1 MNKNIFI
8 LLAVTFLSF
17 SLTLININYL
27 SPFTIT
33 NIDEAFSIL
42 AKMWKILHTNS
53 SEKYWLI
60 GYVLSAIISSGS
72 SIIII
77 LKLRDILG
85 TEDYKHS
92 RVVKSIFI
100 FWLLLLS
107 INVVLSFYYL
117 LFVFLGLLVATIMI
131 LVILGVA
138 AGHGKDSGSVHV
150 RGHYRRGAYVRSH
163 YRSRPRR

>member
-1 MNKNIFI
+1 MKKNIYI
-8 LLAVTFLSF
+8 LLAMTILSF

-27 SPFTIT
+27 SPFAIT
-33 NIDEAFSIL
+33 NTDEAFSIL
-42 AKMWKILHTNS
+42 ARTWKILNTDS

-77 LKLRDILG
+77 LKLRDIG
-85 TEDYKHS
+85 KTEVPEHS

-100 FWLLLLS
+100 FWLGLLS
-107 INVVLSFYYL
+107 INILLSFYYL
-117 LFVFLGLLVATIMI
+117 LFVFLGLLIAIMMI
-131 LVILGVA
+131 LLILGVA
-138 AGHGKDSGSVHV
+138 AGQGKGGGSVHV

-163 YRSRPRR
+163 CRSRPRR